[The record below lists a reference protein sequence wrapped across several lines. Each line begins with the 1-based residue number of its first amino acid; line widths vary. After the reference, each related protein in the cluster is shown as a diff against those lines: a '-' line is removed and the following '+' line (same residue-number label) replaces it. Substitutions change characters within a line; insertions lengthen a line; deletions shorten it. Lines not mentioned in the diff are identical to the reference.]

1 MSKILKQLEKPVLDF
16 ISEKYNRKIIPNRYD
31 LDDFID
37 NYISDKDEF
46 QEIDE
51 CELDK
56 YCENLYVQLESEGKI
71 YKVGNK
77 KSYIDIVQ
85 KKDYISCSEHQ
96 MVKAIKNHKRTD
108 CKIVFRDTEFEVDS
122 SGRYII

>member
-1 MSKILKQLEKPVLDF
+1 MSKICKQLNQPVLDF
-16 ISEKYNRKIIPNRYD
+16 ISEKYSHKIIPNRYD

-51 CELDK
+51 CELDE
-56 YCENLYVQLESEGKI
+56 YCETFYVQLESEGKI
-71 YKVGNK
+71 YKSGNK
-77 KSYIDIVQ
+77 NSYIDIVQ
-85 KKDYISCSEHQ
+85 NKGYISCSEHQ
-96 MVKAIKNHKRTD
+96 MIKKIKNHKRTD